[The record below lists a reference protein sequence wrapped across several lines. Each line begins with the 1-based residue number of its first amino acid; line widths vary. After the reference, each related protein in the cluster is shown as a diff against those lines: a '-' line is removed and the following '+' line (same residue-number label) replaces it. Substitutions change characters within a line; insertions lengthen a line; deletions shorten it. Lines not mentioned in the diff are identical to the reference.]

1 MRQKASALFI
11 RCSDGEAERIRNAA
25 KAERR
30 TLSGFVLN
38 AVLNR
43 IEMRE
48 KMSYQSAMPAPI
60 RKTGTG
66 M

>member
-1 MRQKASALFI
+1 MRNKTTALFI
-11 RCSDGEAERIRNAA
+11 RCSEQEAERIRNVA

-30 TLSGFVLN
+30 TISGFVLN

-48 KMSYQSAMPAPI
+48 KMQAPLAIPIHKIGAAM
-60 RKTGTG
+60 
-66 M
+66 